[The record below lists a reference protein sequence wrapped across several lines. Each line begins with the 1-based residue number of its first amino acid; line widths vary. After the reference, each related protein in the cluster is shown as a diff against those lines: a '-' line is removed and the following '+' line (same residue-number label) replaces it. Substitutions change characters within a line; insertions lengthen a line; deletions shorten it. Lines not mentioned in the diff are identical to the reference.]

1 MWIEKNNIFCHGVLD
16 EERLEVPETKV
27 CNFWGFGIG
36 SDQNI
41 TGFEISMNKW
51 VSQIVQITHSLRE

>member
-1 MWIEKNNIFCHGVLD
+1 MRIEKNNIFCHGVLD
-16 EERLEVPETKV
+16 EERFEVPETKV
-27 CNFWGFGIG
+27 RNFWGFGIG